1 MKKITIVGGGGTAVA
16 LAAYLTLQKQ
26 DVKLFDMEA
35 YGAALKEIQEDGEI
49 KMVGHGPTGVIPA
62 PPITFDPKEA
72 FDDAELIFIC
82 MVATRHREL
91 CDYIA
96 PYLKDGQT
104 VLVYSGNFCSL
115 WLKKALG
122 GKDVVVGE
130 AMGNFCPCRLV
141 GRSTVN
147 FARHPDE
154 LPKPKAVAAF
164 PAVDSPRLVAAFDQ
178 VVALGCYPE
187 VPYKNV
193 IEISVNAPNVV
204 VHLGASLLCTS
215 AMEHSLDFRLYR
227 DGLSPSIVE
236 MIKMVE
242 KERAAVCEAMG
253 YKAATASG
261 KMVGLLAFD
270 EKPDPGNAGFR
281 LTTGPSGVTHRYIT
295 EDAYSGDSML
305 LSLGKLCGVETP
317 LIKSFVT
324 IASALNHRD
333 FYAEGNTLENLGLA
347 DLDTPEKLNE
357 YLQTGIRPE

>member
-16 LAAYLTLQKQ
+16 LAAYLLLQKQ
-26 DVKLFDMEA
+26 HVKLFDMEA

-62 PPITFDPKEA
+62 PPITFDPREA
-72 FDDAELIFIC
+72 FDDAEVIYIC

-122 GKDVVVGE
+122 DKDVVVGE
-130 AMGNFCPCRLV
+130 AMGNFGPCRLA

-147 FARHPDE
+147 FARHPAE
-154 LPKPKAVAAF
+154 LPSPKPVAAF
-164 PAVDSPRLVAAFDQ
+164 PASDSRRLVEAVSDILPCA
-178 VVALGCYPE
+178 CYPD

-204 VHLGASLLCTS
+204 VHLGATLMCTS
-215 AMEHSLDFRLYR
+215 AMERSHDFRLYR
-227 DGLSPSIVE
+227 DGLTPSIVE

-242 KERAAVCEAMG
+242 KERSAVCEAMG
-253 YKAATASG
+253 YKATSASG
-261 KMVGLLAFD
+261 KMTMLLNFD
-270 EKPDPGNAGFR
+270 VKPDPSNAGFR
-281 LTTGPSGVTHRYIT
+281 LTTGPDGIHHRYVT

-305 LSLGKLCGVETP
+305 MSLGKLCGVETP
-317 LIKSFVT
+317 LIRSFVT

-347 DLDTPEKLNE
+347 DLSVEELNA
-357 YLQTGIRPE
+357 YLQTGKRP